1 MQANLQCPNICATTP
16 GDGVLALRGSSRARD
31 AVGSGGLLAGG
42 APRDVPR
49 NDGRVDVLKHGFAR
63 GAEPAQFVD
72 RIQRFL
78 KLLEWQPGMA
88 SKLPPASVNPDA
100 TWVGRPAA

>member
-1 MQANLQCPNICATTP
+1 VREQLP
-16 GDGVLALRGSSRARD
+16 
-31 AVGSGGLLAGG
+31 LLADETWHD
-42 APRDVPR
+42 R
-49 NDGRVDVLKHGFAR
+49 LKHGFAR

-78 KLLEWQPGMA
+78 KLLEWQPGTTNTVQ
-88 SKLPPASVNPDA
+88 PAADNPDA